1 MAAAAGLGAALEVQS
16 LARPSAL
23 SKPRPSQGVPVTGAG
38 QLPPQAAA
46 TSAHAPPL
54 SAAQLLFWLAFA
66 AVQPC
71 LTALFGVLTRYL
83 EVRTTPSVPPLRI
96 TCIMLLFAMPPL
108 LLLYSLPR
116 HLYLRR
122 RRAWKREQQQ
132 RGQLGSNGNLVGT
145 ASASHAGGTAS
156 SEVGGS
162 DEEAAAAT
170 SAKAP
175 VGPTVPGAEAV
186 AGLSRVPTLPGLSR
200 VYDRHPRVHR
210 TAVLLAVSA
219 SYLGVIVLLNFAPK
233 FVDPSIVML
242 STLFTVV
249 GVALWG
255 RLWLKIPLPR
265 PLPFAAAAMIGGA
278 VMIVVPNVISGEGS
292 AQGSLTTGTAW
303 MGFGLA
309 IGALLLTIAY
319 LTLLQAFK
327 YAKLNAEE
335 VMYWLAGLCAV
346 TVLPLS
352 LALEGSDW
360 GDQFRGFNRKDW
372 AAFLFCCIVALNGTI
387 LGIQWATMKLGSNT
401 VAMFMGLRLIASIVA
416 SKIILGAT
424 VVKTGVQIAGVA
436 LLASSITAY
445 MGFQWWEARRLARA
459 ALRQP
464 PSGASQGEAA
474 AAPH

>member
-1 MAAAAGLGAALEVQS
+1 MSSGAALETSIEVKS
-16 LARPSAL
+16 LARSSSHAKSRPPSNFL
-23 SKPRPSQGVPVTGAG
+23 GSDTERGPPPVSNSA
-38 QLPPQAAA
+38 QPPQ
-46 TSAHAPPL
+46 L
-54 SAAQLLFWLAFA
+54 SAAELLLWLALA
-66 AVQPC
+66 AIQPC
-71 LTALFGVLTRYL
+71 FPALLGVLTRYL
-83 EVRTTPSVPPLRI
+83 EVTTTPNVPPLRI
-96 TCIMLLFAMPPL
+96 TCIVLLFAMPPL
-108 LLLYSLPR
+108 LLFYSLPR
-116 HLYLRR
+116 YWYLRR
-122 RRAWKREQQQ
+122 RRARRREPQQQQQ
-132 RGQLGSNGNLVGT
+132 RRQQGSPSNGKGT
-145 ASASHAGGTAS
+145 TDYTGYAANGDSLEDA
-156 SEVGGS
+156 S
-162 DEEAAAAT
+162 DEEAAAA
-170 SAKAP
+170 SAKPAH
-175 VGPTVPGAEAV
+175 GPTVPDAAAV

-242 STLFTVV
+242 ITLFTVV
-249 GVALWG
+249 GVALGG

-265 PLPFAAAAMIGGA
+265 MLPVAAVVMIGGA
-278 VMIVVPNVISGEGS
+278 AMIVVPNAVAGGGS

-335 VMYWLAGLCAV
+335 VMYWLSGLCAV
-346 TVLPLS
+346 VVLPIS
-352 LALEGSDW
+352 LAVDGTDW
-360 GDQFRGFNRKDW
+360 GAQFRGFNSSDW
-372 AAFLFCCIVALNGTI
+372 AALLFCCIVAHNGSV

-436 LLASSITAY
+436 LVASSITAY
-445 MGFQWWEARRLARA
+445 MGAQWWEARRRQ
-459 ALRQP
+459 LR
-464 PSGASQGEAA
+464 A
-474 AAPH
+474 AAPHPPSED